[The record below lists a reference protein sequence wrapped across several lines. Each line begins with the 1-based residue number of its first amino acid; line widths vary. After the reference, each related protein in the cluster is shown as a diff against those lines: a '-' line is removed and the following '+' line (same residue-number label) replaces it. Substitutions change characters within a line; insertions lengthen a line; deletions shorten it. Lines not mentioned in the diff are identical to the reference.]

1 MEVLHEVF
9 GIPQDQPM
17 EELEKESRRYYQEE
31 LASGGHVACFAC
43 LGDEI
48 AGCGGVCI
56 YQEMPSP
63 DNPTGKCAYLMNIYT
78 RPKYRKQG
86 IGDAIVSW
94 LTGQAVQKGI
104 SKIYLETSQAGRRLY
119 QKNGF
124 VPMQDMMK
132 LPVSGAEKERDR
144 I

>member
-1 MEVLHEVF
+1 
-9 GIPQDQPM
+9 
-17 EELEKESRRYYQEE
+17 
-31 LASGGHVACFAC
+31 
-43 LGDEI
+43 
-48 AGCGGVCI
+48 
-56 YQEMPSP
+56 
-63 DNPTGKCAYLMNIYT
+63 MNIYT